1 MGHSFSSI
9 GPCFPILNG
18 RKSLFNLSTLCRAHV
33 CTPDQIYILWCQ
45 IWQRAAS
52 LLVFNFFLCIYIF
65 KKQPFANFDVRA
77 FLLNITHYWQQS
89 DGPLSMQCNGKEH
102 DMHLLIIWNHS
113 HFLISKVSL
122 FSMQW
127 QWKRKQSDSF
137 IFFHFRYH
145 SYLHCLELTFTLI
158 MKTCTYCLLFGLDW
172 KYYRVLVH
180 FSSLFIILN
189 SHILSIVSKS

>member
-1 MGHSFSSI
+1 MNKTSFLGHSFSSI

-18 RKSLFNLSTLCRAHV
+18 RKSLFNLSTFCRAHV

-102 DMHLLIIWNHS
+102 NMHLLIIQNHS

-137 IFFHFRYH
+137 NFFFI
-145 SYLHCLELTFTLI
+145 S
-158 MKTCTYCLLFGLDW
+158 D
-172 KYYRVLVH
+172 
-180 FSSLFIILN
+180 IILTY
-189 SHILSIVSKS
+189 IV